1 VRATLAWGD
10 GATSRSSG
18 PSGAL
23 RFSHRYTEVGTFT
36 VRLTVWDAADQRDS
50 VTSRVTVQPR
60 VVVDTT
66 LSGGEPFD
74 LDLDT
79 GSVGSGTIDLS
90 ETMISGIDSEGNVA
104 FARFFNAED
113 GAALAVV
120 GNASYATCAAA
131 SPSDDSARL
140 SEGLILCVRTGG
152 GRLSVVRITGIS
164 SATAMGTLTVA
175 VTTWDTA

>member
-1 VRATLAWGD
+1 M
-10 GATSRSSG
+10 
-18 PSGAL
+18 
-23 RFSHRYTEVGTFT
+23 
-36 VRLTVWDAADQRDS
+36 RLTVWDAADQRDS